1 MTTLVAHAV
10 VLEAIVALRPLLAQI
25 GRMDRDLHDQI
36 RCASNSMGL
45 NIGEAA
51 GSLGGNCRVRFH
63 SALGSAREVR
73 SGLALAVAWGH
84 LEPHSVAKV
93 DALLDR
99 VCAMLWRLTHG
110 RG

>member
-1 MTTLVAHAV
+1 
-10 VLEAIVALRPLLAQI
+10 
-25 GRMDRDLHDQI
+25 MDRELHDQI
-36 RCASNSMGL
+36 RSASNSMGL

-84 LEPHSVAKV
+84 IQQKEVAAV

-110 RG
+110 KG